1 MALLLQTQ
9 IQIFNP
15 PLSGLVSGFDNNQLT
30 SQSLVVGSSNKVL
43 TPFTLVSGVG
53 NNLTGVSGS
62 GAVLGDYNQVEGKSY
77 LLSGL
82 SNFLLGT
89 NITVEGNGNESIG
102 TNITVEGNNNQ
113 ISNEIQQ
120 VNDVRVRGNDN
131 IIQSTAS
138 FIDGFNNQIL
148 QSSYIYVSG
157 DQNIVYGGLIKPDLS
172 SFTESNPTFSIDPV
186 PTTTSNIKIFGNTN
200 IIGTNSTFITIFGN
214 ENEIVG
220 SVSNTFVIG
229 NQTSVTQSN
238 QIIISQDKDVQID
251 SNVLPC
257 KLIQDYTPSQQDQ
270 TGQSGWVTKD
280 DENIYVK
287 TTNFGWRQIPFNN
300 SYGSFY
306 DTTIQTNLT
315 ASTPNKMT
323 FNSTQIQNTVTVLN
337 GGDVYVDYSG
347 LYNIQFSAQLDKT
360 DSGSDDVDIWLR
372 YNGVDVPWSNTRITL
387 AGNNAKVVAAWNFV
401 QPMTA
406 SSYFNL
412 MWSSADVDLRIYAE
426 GTQSQPTRPGIP
438 SIILTV
444 DKISSL

>member
-9 IQIFNP
+9 VQIPNP

-30 SQSLVVGSSNKVL
+30 SQSLVIGSTNKVL

-53 NNLTGVSGS
+53 NSLTGVSGS

-82 SNFLLGT
+82 SNFLFGT
-89 NITVEGNGNESIG
+89 NITVEGNENESIG

-157 DQNIVYGGLIKPDLS
+157 DENIVYGGLIKPDLS

-186 PTTTSNIKIFGNTN
+186 PTTTSNIKIFGDTN
-200 IIGTNSTFITIFGN
+200 IIGTNSTFITIFGD
-214 ENEIVG
+214 ENQIAG

-229 NQTSVTQSN
+229 NSQPITDSN
-238 QIIISQDKDVQID
+238 QFYIGPDKDVNIKGA
-251 SNVLPC
+251 VLPC
-257 KLIQDYTPSQQDQ
+257 NLIQTYTPNNYLDPF
-270 TGQSGWVTKD
+270 GVSGSIVKD

-287 TTNFGWRQIPFNN
+287 TDGLGWRQIPFNN
-300 SYGSFY
+300 SYGNFY
-306 DTTIQTNLT
+306 DTTIQTNPT
-315 ASTPNKMT
+315 ASTANKMK
-323 FNSTQIQNTVTVLN
+323 FNSTQASKSV
-337 GGDVYVDYSG
+337 DVVNNDIYVDFDG
-347 LYNIQFSAQLDKT
+347 LYNIQFSAQFDKT
-360 DSGSDDVDIWLR
+360 DSGIDEADIWLR

-387 AGNNAKVVAAWNFV
+387 AGNNAKIVAAWNFY
-401 QPMTA
+401 QAMTA

-412 MWSSADVDLRIYAE
+412 MWSSPDTDVRLFSA
-426 GTQSQPTRPGIP
+426 GTQSNPTRPAIP
-438 SIILTV
+438 SVILTV

>member
-9 IQIFNP
+9 IQIPNP

-30 SQSLVVGSSNKVL
+30 SQSLVVGSGNKVL

-89 NITVEGNGNESIG
+89 NISVEGNGNQAIG
-102 TNITVEGNNNQ
+102 TNISVEGNQNQ

-120 VNDVRVRGNDN
+120 VNDVRIRGNNN

-138 FIDGFNNQIL
+138 FVDGFNNQVL
-148 QSSYIYVSG
+148 QSSYVYVSG
-157 DQNIVYGGLIKPDLS
+157 DENLIYGGLIKPDLS
-172 SFTESNPTFSIDPV
+172 SFTQSNPTFSIDPV
-186 PTTTSNIKIFGNTN
+186 PTTTSNIKIFGDTN
-200 IIGTNSTFITIFGN
+200 IVGTNSTYITIFGN

-257 KLIQDYTPSQQDQ
+257 KLIQDYTPTQQDQ
-270 TGQSGWVTKD
+270 TGQSGWITKD

-287 TTNFGWRQIPFNN
+287 TTNLGWREIPFNN

-306 DTTIQTNLT
+306 DTTIQTNPT

-323 FNSTQIQNTVTVLN
+323 FDSTAVSKRINVSN
-337 GGDVYVDYSG
+337 GDVYVHYDG

-372 YNGVDVPWSNTRITL
+372 YNGVDVPWSNTRVTL
-387 AGNNAKVVAAWNFV
+387 VGNNAKSVAAWNFY

-406 SSYFNL
+406 SSYFNI
-412 MWSSADVDLRIYAE
+412 MWSSADTDVRLYSQ
-426 GTQSQPTRPGIP
+426 GTQSNPTRPAIP
-438 SIILTV
+438 SVILTV

>member
-1 MALLLQTQ
+1 
-9 IQIFNP
+9 
-15 PLSGLVSGFDNNQLT
+15 
-30 SQSLVVGSSNKVL
+30 
-43 TPFTLVSGVG
+43 LVSGVG